1 MPGEAGTVRAIGWVS
16 IYAPRF
22 YFIERI
28 KWLSITKCR
37 FKLKLPLSGCSD
49 ATTPTPATTNKGPF
63 SNVWRGSRILYRTP
77 PNSPFV
83 LRKMVILQVFKS
95 RTHVD
100 RPSKDGIRDSFS
112 SLFPISY
119 DICLPDRGKEMPTL
133 TSLYTNT
140 VLYTGHEPLL
150 QKLGNVLYELE
161 EFMNVTSGSEPY
173 LILES

>member
-1 MPGEAGTVRAIGWVS
+1 
-16 IYAPRF
+16 
-22 YFIERI
+22 
-28 KWLSITKCR
+28 
-37 FKLKLPLSGCSD
+37 
-49 ATTPTPATTNKGPF
+49 
-63 SNVWRGSRILYRTP
+63 
-77 PNSPFV
+77 
-83 LRKMVILQVFKS
+83 MVILQVFKS

-133 TSLYTNT
+133 TRQY
-140 VLYTGHEPLL
+140 LYTGHEPLL

>member
-1 MPGEAGTVRAIGWVS
+1 MERLTYS
-16 IYAPRF
+16 I
-22 YFIERI
+22 
-28 KWLSITKCR
+28 
-37 FKLKLPLSGCSD
+37 SD
-49 ATTPTPATTNKGPF
+49 
-63 SNVWRGSRILYRTP
+63 P

-83 LRKMVILQVFKS
+83 LRKMVILQGFKS

-140 VLYTGHEPLL
+140 FLYTGHKPLL